1 MRYGQQTINVKL
13 TTFKFQFPMIK
24 DAQFCNFV
32 QKICPQFESISESF
46 ISSKDK
52 SSSDSSISF
61 VNILFDFIQFASCS
75 SGEHEDDD
83 DDDDD
88 DDEEDDDDD
97 DEDVE

>member
-1 MRYGQQTINVKL
+1 M
-13 TTFKFQFPMIK
+13 KFFQKSYISLSIIGWLLLLVCFESIS
-24 DAQFCNFV
+24 FV
-32 QKICPQFESISESF
+32 VVVVGVGVVESISESF

-88 DDEEDDDDD
+88 DEEDDDDD